1 MVPVEQL
8 SDNNFLN
15 VYYIASEIKRELE
28 ITPDSIK
35 HLGIRKTYA
44 YNPNLP
50 SYPTYYPNRIQTVQY
65 LKSIGQLL
73 NYYDMDYKISVE
85 VVSQEIF
92 FAFCNKVGNLYH
104 NRFTKINAEKAKIDD
119 LEEDQI
125 HKLHKIIQ
133 VVTIRLSMSHSPH
146 IIYIPVKHF
155 PDEIQQYDLIGLLY
169 KLDKD
174 FDVLKFSK
182 IVGEKPSE
190 QEVEIRIA
198 DDKVSEL
205 NKLNIAVSERLQII
219 IKNKQI
225 SQQLAPVPVKKEPL
239 EIKIVSGSKIEI
251 ENEEKLSKYKF
262 PFSLPAG
269 TEWKNI
275 IFKFKDEK
283 NAHIEVKQY
292 KHDVNY
298 SEMGFIGKGKVPESS
313 EAWSFLRV
321 LAELNGELAITDN
334 EQKQKYKKQKEIL
347 SKKLKSYFNLDSDPF
362 YPYEEQKSYR
372 IKMTLLPASIKSKK
386 TDPLPEEK
394 DADVGMDDYY
404 KELTEAS

>member
-1 MVPVEQL
+1 
-8 SDNNFLN
+8 
-15 VYYIASEIKRELE
+15 
-28 ITPDSIK
+28 
-35 HLGIRKTYA
+35 
-44 YNPNLP
+44 
-50 SYPTYYPNRIQTVQY
+50 
-65 LKSIGQLL
+65 
-73 NYYDMDYKISVE
+73 
-85 VVSQEIF
+85 
-92 FAFCNKVGNLYH
+92 VGNLYH

-205 NKLNIAVSERLQII
+205 NKLNIAVSEKLQII
-219 IKNKQI
+219 NKNKQDA
-225 SQQLAPVPVKKEPL
+225 QQLVPMPIKKEPL

-251 ENEEKLSKYKF
+251 ENEEKISKYKL
-262 PFSLPAG
+262 PSSLPAG

-275 IFKFKDEK
+275 IFKFKDDK
-283 NAHIEVKQY
+283 NVHIEVKQY
-292 KHDVNY
+292 KHDANY
-298 SEMGFIGKGKVPESS
+298 SEMGFIGKGKVPEPS
-313 EAWSFLRV
+313 EAWNFLRV
-321 LAELNGELAITDN
+321 LAKVNGELAISDD

-347 SKKLKSYFNLDSDPF
+347 SKKLKAYFSLDSDPF
-362 YPYEEQKSYR
+362 YPYEDQKSYR
-372 IKMTLLPASIKSKK
+372 IKMTLLPVIVKSEKSN
-386 TDPLPEEK
+386 PLPEEK
-394 DADVGMDDYY
+394 DDDIGLDDFY